1 MLRRDAAVFG
11 GHKLVHRQKL
21 LLVHIREGDEP
32 LFPTWVDEQTVAAE
46 RERLPPIGSDVGG
59 EHIVF
64 APLTSRAETS
74 REPQQPSHHRVICH
88 DTHLLLNI

>member
-1 MLRRDAAVFG
+1 
-11 GHKLVHRQKL
+11 
-21 LLVHIREGDEP
+21 
-32 LFPTWVDEQTVAAE
+32 
-46 RERLPPIGSDVGG
+46 
-59 EHIVF
+59 VF